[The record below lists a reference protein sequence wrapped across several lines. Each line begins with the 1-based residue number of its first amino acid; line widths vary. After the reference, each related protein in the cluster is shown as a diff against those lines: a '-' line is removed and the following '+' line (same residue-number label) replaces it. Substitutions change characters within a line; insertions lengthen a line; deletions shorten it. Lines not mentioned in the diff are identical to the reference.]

1 MPDHA
6 QPGNGLCAAY
16 KVNATEP
23 VAPTTAIF
31 IMMDVAIAV
40 RNVSGRRA
48 VVEAGRMAEVTG
60 KSCINGRRRARA
72 QWPATT
78 SLLVRRH

>member
-1 MPDHA
+1 MRDHA

-60 KSCINGRRRARA
+60 KSCE
-72 QWPATT
+72 
-78 SLLVRRH
+78 LVPLNYVRGSSGAAPQALVWV

>member
-1 MPDHA
+1 MRDHA

-16 KVNATEP
+16 KVNATE
-23 VAPTTAIF
+23 AGRANNRNFHHGCRHCGAQCLGTA
-31 IMMDVAIAV
+31 
-40 RNVSGRRA
+40 A

>member
-1 MPDHA
+1 MYEWGKAVTGVTGMRDHA

-40 RNVSGRRA
+40 RNVSGRR
-48 VVEAGRMAEVTG
+48 RWSKLAEWL
-60 KSCINGRRRARA
+60 R
-72 QWPATT
+72 
-78 SLLVRRH
+78 